1 MWHYINKNISIQL
14 YIHYILSMI
23 LPSPC
28 LNEAGCLALKLHNS
42 SDPALACWARLI
54 QPKTSMYLKPLWMF
68 STTLLKFY
76 RANIPGVRQWCFFW
90 FKATETSITQITTLT
105 LRMSIHVRQS
115 TSPSG
120 SQLGAW
126 HHPPARP
133 PVWWVRNSL
142 NQICFTELITSCT
155 PIKANHILSHSWC
168 KVSHC
173 VNASTVIEWKC
184 MTWDCS

>member
-76 RANIPGVRQWCFFW
+76 RANIPGVRQWCFFLIQGYRN
-90 FKATETSITQITTLT
+90 KHHTNYNSDSAHVYTCTAKHITERKPVGSMAPPSCSPTCLMSPKLFESNMLYRIDHVLYTNQGKPHSLT
-105 LRMSIHVRQS
+105 
-115 TSPSG
+115 
-120 SQLGAW
+120 
-126 HHPPARP
+126 
-133 PVWWVRNSL
+133 
-142 NQICFTELITSCT
+142 
-155 PIKANHILSHSWC
+155 
-168 KVSHC
+168 
-173 VNASTVIEWKC
+173 
-184 MTWDCS
+184 